1 MKKILLTAILFCTV
15 ALGYSQK
22 SYEVSFIDLPA
33 KMAQQPRPVLI
44 KMYTGWCA
52 VCRLQDRQ
60 IEKDSNLQRLLADK
74 VYYVVFD
81 AESRAPIVFNG
92 KKYLFVPQGTGGIH
106 ALAAEL
112 SEAKSYPAW
121 VLLSPVYT
129 AEAHHNGI
137 LKSSELTQILT
148 KL

>member
-1 MKKILLTAILFCTV
+1 MKEILLTVLLLFAVTS
-15 ALGYSQK
+15 GYSQQD
-22 SYEVSFIDLPA
+22 YEVSFTDLPA
-33 KMAQQPRPVLI
+33 KMAQHPRPVLI
-44 KMYTGWCA
+44 MMYTGWCA
-52 VCRLQDRQ
+52 ICRLQDRQ

-81 AESRAPIVFNG
+81 AESRAPIVLNG

-121 VLLSPVYT
+121 VLLSPDYKP
-129 AEAHHNGI
+129 EAHYNGL